1 MNEKNWQ
8 QRNATY
14 RNWWAREVP
23 NVALYTAVGKLL
35 FQSCSHIIFIH
46 CRLSTQWLG
55 LPQWIMINMCC
66 AWTCTSCSALTVSL
80 ILMFAPCHSV
90 TWGVSLA
97 DQTQLHHE
105 QLLHGCDPAR
115 WYHFCPPSYRGK
127 TVASQYSRELEKDDK
142 MTQVRL
148 FEVSEWVSFSPAA
161 MCKGVAP
168 SLVFSTMPLEPIF
181 FTNHCKKWSNITIVF
196 VLCLRES
203 VCVSARV
210 CV

>member
-1 MNEKNWQ
+1 MTAVSYKYNNTVPLVESTIIHCTVDGTRMNEKNWQ

-80 ILMFAPCHSV
+80 ILMFAPCFSNMRSV
-90 TWGVSLA
+90 SCWPNSAASWAAVAWMWSSTLISFLSSKLSRKNCSISVQPWAREGW
-97 DQTQLHHE
+97 QN
-105 QLLHGCDPAR
+105 DP
-115 WYHFCPPSYRGK
+115 S
-127 TVASQYSRELEKDDK
+127 
-142 MTQVRL
+142 
-148 FEVSEWVSFSPAA
+148 EVIWSEWVSEFLTS
-161 MCKGVAP
+161 CNV
-168 SLVFSTMPLEPIF
+168 
-181 FTNHCKKWSNITIVF
+181 
-196 VLCLRES
+196 
-203 VCVSARV
+203 
-210 CV
+210 